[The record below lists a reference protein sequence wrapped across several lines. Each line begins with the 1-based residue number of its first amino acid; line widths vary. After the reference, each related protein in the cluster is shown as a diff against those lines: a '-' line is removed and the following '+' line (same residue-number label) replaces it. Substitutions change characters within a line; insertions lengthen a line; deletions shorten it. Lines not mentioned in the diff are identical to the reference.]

1 MGEAMRAFGLIAL
14 AALCIG
20 KAALADTPPPFDP
33 SEARP
38 GGAAT
43 VDIPADD
50 ASAAFARAAANLPDT
65 ARARFNDGARLF
77 YTRWIAGPAPAPA
90 LTGIGPLYNALS
102 CEQCHRNDGRGRPPG
117 VRHKGDESGDG
128 FGAVARLIPPDPIYG
143 AQVQD
148 RAIGGLKPEGTYVG
162 RMVDAARPGQ
172 PRHWLFAGF
181 TDGPLTSR
189 IAGVV
194 APSVSGMGLL
204 EAIPAARLDAL
215 ADPDDADGDGISGKR
230 GTGRFGWRARFET
243 VLEQTAQ
250 AFALDMGLSSSHYPA
265 AAGDCTAG
273 QTACLARSGH
283 GVEVSDDVLESV
295 ADYVVNLGPPVRD
308 AADTPDLLAG
318 RALFYEIGCAQCHT
332 PSHKTSAH
340 RFPWLA
346 DQVIWPYSDLLL
358 HDMGPALGDAG
369 GQEWRTPP
377 LWGLGRHRDI
387 NGNAY
392 YLHDGRA
399 KSLEDAI
406 RWHGG
411 EGAAAKAA
419 FDVLDEQNRSLL
431 LSFLAG
437 L

>member
-1 MGEAMRAFGLIAL
+1 MRAFGLIAL
-14 AALCIG
+14 AAICISS
-20 KAALADTPPPFDP
+20 AALADAPPLFNP

-50 ASAAFARAAANLPDT
+50 VSAAFARAAANLPDT
-65 ARARFNDGARLF
+65 ERARFNDGARLF

-90 LTGIGPLYNALS
+90 LTGVGPLYNALS

-117 VRHKGDESGDG
+117 VRHEGDESGDG
-128 FGAVARLIPPDPIYG
+128 LGAVARLIPPDPIYG
-143 AQVQD
+143 AQVQG
-148 RAIGGLKPEGTYVG
+148 RAIGGLNPEGSFVG
-162 RMVDAARPGQ
+162 LMVDATRTGL
-172 PRHWLFAGF
+172 PRQWLFSGF
-181 TDGPLTSR
+181 ADGPLTSR

-230 GTGRFGWRARFET
+230 GTGRFGWRARFEK
-243 VLEQTAQ
+243 VRAQTAQ
-250 AFALDMGLSSSHYPA
+250 AFALDMGLSTTYHPA
-265 AAGDCTAG
+265 AGGDCTAG
-273 QTACLARSGH
+273 ETACLARSGH
-283 GVEVSDDVLESV
+283 GVEVSDDILESM
-295 ADYVVNLGPPVRD
+295 ADYVINLGPPARD
-308 AADTPDLLAG
+308 TIDTPELLAG
-318 RALFYEIGCAQCHT
+318 RALFYETGCAQCHT
-332 PSHKTSAH
+332 PSHKTGPH

-346 DQVIWPYSDLLL
+346 DQMIWPYSDLLL
-358 HDMGPALGDAG
+358 HDMGPGLGDAG

-377 LWGLGRHRDI
+377 LWGLGRHGEV

-399 KSLEDAI
+399 KSLDDAI

-419 FDVLDEQNRSLL
+419 FDALPSKQHDAILDFLRSL
-431 LSFLAG
+431 
-437 L
+437 

>member
-1 MGEAMRAFGLIAL
+1 MRAFGLIAL
-14 AALCIG
+14 AAICISS
-20 KAALADTPPPFDP
+20 AALADAPPPFDP

-50 ASAAFARAAANLPDT
+50 ASAAFARAAANLPDME
-65 ARARFNDGARLF
+65 RARFNDGARLF

-90 LTGIGPLYNALS
+90 LTGVGPLYNALS

-117 VRHKGDESGDG
+117 VRHEGDESGDG

-148 RAIGGLKPEGTYVG
+148 RAIGGLNPEGSFVG
-162 RMVDAARPGQ
+162 LMVDATHSGL
-172 PRHWLFAGF
+172 PRQWLFSGF
-181 TDGPLTSR
+181 ADGPLTSR

-243 VLEQTAQ
+243 VRAQTAQ
-250 AFALDMGLSSSHYPA
+250 AFALDMGLSTTYHRA
-265 AAGDCTAG
+265 AAGDCMTA
-273 QTACLARSGH
+273 QSACLARSGH
-283 GVEVSDDVLESV
+283 GVEVSDEILESM
-295 ADYVVNLGPPVRD
+295 ADYVINLGPPARD
-308 AADTPDLLAG
+308 TVDTPDLLAG

-332 PSHKTSAH
+332 PSHKTGPH

-346 DQVIWPYSDLLL
+346 DQVIWSYSDLLL
-358 HDMGPALGDAG
+358 HDMGPGLSDAG
-369 GQEWRTPP
+369 GQEWRSPP
-377 LWGLGRHRDI
+377 LWGLGRHGDV

-399 KSLEDAI
+399 KSLDDAI

-419 FDVLDEQNRSLL
+419 YEALSKRSREILVV
-431 LSFLAG
+431 FLKS